1 MNLLSRIANI
11 YRHSIIFESQPYST
25 EADVAKAHQITR
37 RVALVVGLCILS
49 VSLIRPLMSS
59 LPLFFV
65 VVGLISS
72 TLFFALW
79 YQFRRGHWLNHSALI
94 LVGAGNLILLPMV
107 AFSGGVMTQYAPIIV
122 ILPFVSM
129 LLGGARLAI
138 ISTLLWS
145 FFLIFLYSMGINDF
159 NLTHDDWAPGKLAS
173 RTIWLVLSS
182 VVALTL
188 AIQQETRSRLLQK
201 DLIKLA
207 QMDPLTGVNNRRGLE
222 DILEREITLSS
233 RTHHWLTV
241 MIIDVDFF
249 KRYNDTNGHSQGD
262 LALVQIAQTL
272 LNNARKEQDSVARFG
287 GEEFVVVLR
296 NTDRAAARRVAEKF
310 RAQIRALKLSYQ
322 PGDSEVLTITCGFY
336 SVNSGAES
344 QEQLIEKAD
353 QALYFGKE
361 NGRDQVV
368 DVQDLGEDY
377 QGMSQ
382 SDPGFCR

>member
-1 MNLLSRIANI
+1 MNLLSSIMTT
-11 YRHSIIFESQPYST
+11 YRDSIIFESQPYST
-25 EADVAKAHQITR
+25 VADVAKAHQIAR

-59 LPLFFV
+59 LPSFYV
-65 VVGLISS
+65 VVGVISS

-94 LVGAGNLILLPMV
+94 LVGAGNLTLLPMV
-107 AFSGGVMTQYAPIIV
+107 LLSGGVMTQFAPIIV
-122 ILPFVSM
+122 ILPFISM

-138 ISTLLWS
+138 ASTLLWS
-145 FFLIFLYSMGINDF
+145 FFLIFLYSIGMNDF
-159 NLTHDDWAPGKLAS
+159 DLSQDDWAPGKLAS

-201 DLIKLA
+201 ELIKLA
-207 QMDPLTGVNNRRGLE
+207 QIDPLTGINNRRGLE

-249 KRYNDTNGHSQGD
+249 KRYNDSNGHSQGD
-262 LALVQIAQTL
+262 LALVQIAQAL
-272 LNNARKEQDSVARFG
+272 LTSARKEQDSVARFG

-310 RAQIRALKLSYQ
+310 RAQIRALNLNYKA
-322 PGDSEVLTITCGFY
+322 GDAEVLTITCGFY

-353 QALYFGKE
+353 QALYFGKA

-368 DVQDLGEDY
+368 DVQDLAPAY
-377 QGMSQ
+377 QTMSQ